1 MKVTNNNLDKCD
13 FRVALCQWY
22 LLLFYCSRYERFL
35 MNKNSRLYLINELID
50 SRRSLEFYKEISKT
64 VPANLGMVKMLEE
77 KIEKLQRRVYR

>member
-1 MKVTNNNLDKCD
+1 
-13 FRVALCQWY
+13 
-22 LLLFYCSRYERFL
+22 